1 MAQMLISRLAGT
13 SVDPF
18 GNDDYITD
26 AEQEATDAFDCA
38 INQVQECMGKLRV
51 QQGGASDP
59 HGCFKSALDYLS
71 DAVRDLQFGKT
82 KAAEEAADSV
92 REGV

>member
-1 MAQMLISRLAGT
+1 MNHLSRFPGT
-13 SVDPF
+13 SLRADRLQQQIE
-18 GNDDYITD
+18 N

-59 HGCFKSALDYLS
+59 HGCFADALD
-71 DAVRDLQFGKT
+71 RLQGAIDELQYGKT
-82 KAAEEAADSV
+82 KAAEEAAESV